1 MSVVGVT
8 GAFHPEH
15 LADLRASNLT
25 EEYIKELGIYSARP
39 CDIPRLVGFDPPDV
53 TSALVFPYPGEED
66 GFCRVKVFPPFK
78 DKNGH
83 TVKYLQKPNSG
94 CRLYILPRA
103 AKVLRDPLKPIAW
116 TEGEKKAALACQEG
130 HPCIGLGG
138 LWSWLENGRAI
149 PKLDE
154 IAHGDREELIYP
166 DSDIWARPDLINAVY
181 AFGKELESRGA
192 KVTVAIIPPGP
203 EGQKRG
209 LDDFLVLMRTSGIS
223 APEALGGLKRLPLK
237 HSTFSK
243 AAAWWKGW
251 DKRRREEKPPADA
264 MRLLERIEKTRTIHP
279 AQDFVDGIFL
289 YGVPDSEDVLL
300 VTSERRLVTAS
311 DLPQDVHLET
321 RGFDLCRFSKEGI
334 VRFLGGATEYG
345 HGLLRKLEQFFGR
358 YVIFRDARVSLLLAV
373 WTMGTYAHRVFRV
386 FPYLAL
392 RSPTKRCGKSRVL
405 DLLSSAAFNA
415 SARILN
421 PTEAQLFRGPSKNAG
436 SLMLDEVEH
445 LRGNKETFQAVLQVL
460 NSRYER
466 GGVVTRLE
474 KTREGKY
481 EEVRFP
487 TYAPLALAGISRLA
501 ETLEDRAILIFMAR
515 KTRAEKVERF
525 SPGRLEA
532 EAQAL
537 RDACYIWALT
547 HAADLAEVYEAD
559 AFPGLD
565 VLDDRARDLWEP
577 LISIA
582 LLADAEDKGAGDRTE
597 FARTLAEL
605 AADLSGV
612 RDEGDT
618 TLNKL
623 IGALAGIR
631 KEEDR
636 ETFTPSELLKFLK
649 PMGFDWVRSTRHLAG
664 LLNPLGLVARS
675 DKILVEGERKTVRH
689 YYLDSDTLEDLRC
702 RYGSPSEEAQEEA

>member
-1 MSVVGVT
+1 MSGVGLDT
-8 GAFHPEH
+8 AFHPDH
-15 LADLRASNLT
+15 IADLRASGLT
-25 EEYIKELGIYSARP
+25 DSIIGELKIESVRP
-39 CDIPRLVGFDPPDV
+39 QDISKLAGFNPPGV
-53 TSALVFPYPGEED
+53 TSALLFPYPGEEK
-66 GFCRVKVFPPFK
+66 FYRIKVFPPYK
-78 DKNGH
+78 DKDGH
-83 TVKYLQKPNSG
+83 FVKYLQPPNSG
-94 CRLYILPRA
+94 CRLYILPHT
-103 AKVLRDPLKPIAW
+103 AKVLSDPSKPIAY
-116 TEGEKKAALACQEG
+116 TEGEKKAARACQG
-130 HPCIGLGG
+130 GIATIGLGG
-138 LWSWLENGRAI
+138 LWNWLEDGKPI

-154 IAHGDREELIYP
+154 IAHADRMEIIYA
-166 DSDIWARPDLINAVY
+166 DSDVWTKPGLQDAVY
-181 AFGKELESRGA
+181 AFGRELESRGA
-192 KVTVAIIPPGP
+192 RVSVGIIPPGAD
-203 EGQKRG
+203 GVKRG
-209 LDDFLVLMRTSGIS
+209 LDDFLVLTEANGIS
-223 APEALGGLKRLPLK
+223 AFEALNELKKIPLK
-237 HSTFSK
+237 HATFSRS
-243 AAAWWKGW
+243 ASWWKGW
-251 DKRRREEKPPADA
+251 DKRRRQEKPSVDA
-264 MRLLERIEKTRTIHP
+264 MRLLERIERVRTIHP

-289 YGVPDSEDVLL
+289 YGVPADEDVLL
-300 VTSERRLVTAS
+300 VTSERKLVTAS
-311 DLPQDVHLET
+311 DLPHDVHLET

-334 VRFLGGATEYG
+334 MRFLGGATEDG
-345 HGLLRKLEQFFGR
+345 HGLLRKLEQFFPR
-358 YVIFRDARVSLLLAV
+358 YIIFRDARVSLLLAA
-373 WTMGTYAHRVFRV
+373 WTMGTYTHRVFRV

-405 DLLSSAAFNA
+405 DLLSLAAFNA
-415 SARILN
+415 STRILN

-436 SLMLDEVEH
+436 SLMLDEIEH
-445 LRGNKETFQAVLQVL
+445 LRGNKEAFQAVLQVL

-525 SPGRLEA
+525 SPGRLEV

-582 LLADAEDKGAGDRTE
+582 LLADAEAEGTGDRTE
-597 FARTLAEL
+597 FAKTLAEL

-618 TLNKL
+618 TINML
-623 IGALAGIR
+623 IGALIYIR
-631 KEEDR
+631 KEKDR
-636 ETFTPSELLKFLK
+636 ETFTPSELLKLLK

-664 LLNPLGLVARS
+664 LLNPLGLMARS
-675 DKILVEGERKTVRH
+675 DKILVEGQRKSVRH
-689 YYLDSDTLEDLRC
+689 YYLDHATLDDLRC